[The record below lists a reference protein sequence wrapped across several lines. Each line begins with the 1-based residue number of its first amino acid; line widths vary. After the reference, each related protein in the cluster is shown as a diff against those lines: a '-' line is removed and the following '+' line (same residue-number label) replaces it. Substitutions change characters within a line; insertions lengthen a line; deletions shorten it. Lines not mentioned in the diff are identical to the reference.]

1 MPVYVPVV
9 VHRGFWRLVREGWST
24 GEAAAAVGMSERTG
38 NQWFNNAG
46 GMSPLRLV
54 PLGPAAP
61 QGCRL
66 TMEEREWISVGV
78 ILGMSVRAIG
88 RMIERSHTTVQ
99 RELDRNRTVQYPSR
113 YLSSSRALDSL
124 GRRVGGRAKFR
135 YNPRLAS
142 RRAELEARRP
152 KISKLAG
159 HDRLREQVQTRL
171 KNNLSPEQIQH
182 RLVIDFPG
190 DPEMRVSHETIYVS
204 LYVQGKG
211 ALRRDLTQCLR
222 TGRAL
227 RKPRRHAARERAAR
241 GEHRIPGKLMIAERP
256 AEADDRAV
264 PGHWEGDLITGT
276 ENKSAIGTLVERTT
290 GFVILLHLPHDHG
303 AVAVAE
309 AMIHKMAQLPEIL
322 LRTLTWDQGIE
333 MRNHAQI
340 TAATGLDIYFC
351 DPHSPWQRG
360 SNENTNGLLRQYFP
374 KGTDLSGYHPD
385 YLDYVAA
392 QLNNRPRKRHSY
404 RTPAE
409 QLDQLLSEPFTPP
422 TGALT
427 A

>member
-1 MPVYVPVV
+1 
-9 VHRGFWRLVREGWST
+9 
-24 GEAAAAVGMSERTG
+24 
-38 NQWFNNAG
+38 
-46 GMSPLRLV
+46 
-54 PLGPAAP
+54 
-61 QGCRL
+61 
-66 TMEEREWISVGV
+66 MEDREWISVGV
-78 ILGMSVRAIG
+78 ILKMTVRAIAD
-88 RMIERSHTTVQ
+88 MIERSHTTVQ
-99 RELDRNRTVQYPSR
+99 RELDRNRTIQYPSR
-113 YLSSSRALDSL
+113 YLSSSQALDSL
-124 GRRVGGRAKFR
+124 GRKVGGRAKFR
-135 YNPRLAS
+135 YNPRLAQ
-142 RRAELEARRP
+142 RRAELEAKRP
-152 KISKLAG
+152 KTSKLAG
-159 HDRLREQVQTRL
+159 NDRLRKEVENQL
-171 KNNLSPEQIQH
+171 KEKLSPEQIQN
-182 RLVIDFPG
+182 RLVLDFPG
-190 DPEMRVSHETIYVS
+190 DAEMRVSHETIYVS

-211 ALRRDLTQCLR
+211 ALRRDLAECLR

-227 RKPRRHAARERAAR
+227 RKPRRHAAREAAAR

-256 AEADDRAV
+256 AEVDDRII
-264 PGHWEGDLITGT
+264 PGHWEGDLICGA

-290 GFVILLHLPHDHG
+290 GFVILLYLPHDHG
-303 AVAVAE
+303 ALAVQE
-309 AMIHKMAQLPEIL
+309 AMIHKMSQLPQIL

-392 QLNNRPRKRHSY
+392 QLNNRPRKRHHW

-409 QLDQLLSEPFTPP
+409 KLDQLLSEPFTPP

>member
-1 MPVYVPVV
+1 VPVYVPVV
-9 VHRGFWRLVREGWST
+9 VHREFWRLVGQGWST
-24 GEAAAAVGMSERTG
+24 GDAAGAVGMSQRTG
-38 NQWFNNAG
+38 SYWFNNAG
-46 GMSPLRLV
+46 GMSPLRVV

-61 QGCRL
+61 NGCRL
-66 TMEEREWISVGV
+66 TMEDREWISVGV
-78 ILGMSVRAIG
+78 ILKMTVRAIAD
-88 RMIERSHTTVQ
+88 MIERSHTTVQ
-99 RELDRNRTVQYPSR
+99 RELDRNRTVNSPSR

-124 GRRVGGRAKFR
+124 GRRVGDRAKYT
-135 YNPRLAS
+135 YNPRLAH
-142 RRAELEARRP
+142 RRAELEAKRP
-152 KISKLAG
+152 KTSTLAG
-159 HDRLREQVQTRL
+159 NDRLREHVADCL
-171 KNNLSPEQIQH
+171 VEKFSPEQIQN
-182 RLVIDFPG
+182 RLILDFP
-190 DPEMRVSHETIYVS
+190 DDLEMRVSHETIYKA

-211 ALRRDLTQCLR
+211 ALRRELTACLR

-227 RKPRRHAARERAAR
+227 RKPRAHAAREAAAR

-256 AEADDRAV
+256 DEVDDRII
-264 PGHWEGDLITGT
+264 PGHWEGDLICGT
-276 ENKSAIGTLVERTT
+276 ENKSAIGTLVERVT

-303 AVAVAE
+303 ALAVQE
-309 AMIHKMAQLPEIL
+309 AMIHKMSQLPQIL
-322 LRTLTWDQGIE
+322 LRTWDQGIE

-360 SNENTNGLLRQYFP
+360 TNENTNGLLRQYFP

-392 QLNNRPRKRHSY
+392 QLNNRPRKRHDW

-409 QLDQLLSEPFTPP
+409 KLDQLLSEPFTPP